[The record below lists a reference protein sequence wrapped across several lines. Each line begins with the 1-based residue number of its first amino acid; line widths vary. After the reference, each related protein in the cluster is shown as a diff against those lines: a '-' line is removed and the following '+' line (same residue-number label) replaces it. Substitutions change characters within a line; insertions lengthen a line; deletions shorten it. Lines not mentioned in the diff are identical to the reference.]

1 MLRQGK
7 SASHAPMW
15 YWFATEQGQAVDINS
30 LKRSQKQQQA
40 LAALRQGKIWRHQ
53 VDELEVSETALQ
65 ALRKKGLSELASEA
79 PALYDWR
86 ESFSVSGDRLRLNT
100 EQATAVGAIH
110 SASDHFSA
118 WLLAGVTGS
127 GKTEVYLSVL
137 ENVLAQGKQALVM
150 VPEIGLTPQTIARFR
165 ERFNAPV
172 EVLHSGLNDSERL
185 SAWLKAKNG
194 EAAIVIG
201 TRSSLF
207 TPFKN
212 LGVIVIDEEHDSS
225 YKQQEGWRYH
235 ARDLAVY
242 RAHSEQ
248 IPIILGSATPA
259 LETLHNVR
267 QRKYHMLR
275 LTRRAGNARPAI
287 QHVLDLKGQQV
298 QAGLAPAL
306 ITRMRQHLQAGN
318 QVILFLNRRGFAPAL
333 LCHDCGWIAECP
345 RCDHYYTFHQPSGIC
360 AATTATASAR
370 AAPVPVVW
378 LNAYRAGR
386 SGDGTAGTGA
396 WPLLPGRAYFAY
408 RPGHHQPQGR
418 AGTAAGG
425 SASRRRAHPDWHPD
439 AGQRPPL
446 PGRDACRPTGR
457 GRRAVL
463 GRFPLSRALRPAIYP
478 GGRACRSRR

>member
-1 MLRQGK
+1 
-7 SASHAPMW
+7 
-15 YWFATEQGQAVDINS
+15 
-30 LKRSQKQQQA
+30 
-40 LAALRQGKIWRHQ
+40 
-53 VDELEVSETALQ
+53 
-65 ALRKKGLSELASEA
+65 
-79 PALYDWR
+79 
-86 ESFSVSGDRLRLNT
+86 
-100 EQATAVGAIH
+100 
-110 SASDHFSA
+110 
-118 WLLAGVTGS
+118 
-127 GKTEVYLSVL
+127 VL

-318 QVILFLNRRGFAPAL
+318 QVILFLNRRGFAPPCCATTAAGL
-333 LCHDCGWIAECP
+333 RNA
-345 RCDHYYTFHQPSGIC
+345 RAATTTTPSIRPSAIC
-360 AATTATASAR
+360 AATTATASVRCR
-370 AAPVPVVW
+370 A
-378 LNAYRAGR
+378 
-386 SGDGTAGTGA
+386 
-396 WPLLPGRAYFAY
+396 
-408 RPGHHQPQGR
+408 
-418 AGTAAGG
+418 
-425 SASRRRAHPDWHPD
+425 SA
-439 AGQRPPL
+439 
-446 PGRDACRPTGR
+446 
-457 GRRAVL
+457 RRAVQRIL
-463 GRFPLSRALRPAIYP
+463 
-478 GGRACRSRR
+478 CRSVWGRNSWSRRWRPSSRTFPFRVSTGTPPAAKARWNSSWRKCIAAARAS

>member
-1 MLRQGK
+1 MPFL
-7 SASHAPMW
+7 
-15 YWFATEQGQAVDINS
+15 
-30 LKRSQKQQQA
+30 
-40 LAALRQGKIWRHQ
+40 
-53 VDELEVSETALQ
+53 
-65 ALRKKGLSELASEA
+65 
-79 PALYDWR
+79 
-86 ESFSVSGDRLRLNT
+86 VSGLRLNT

-110 SASDHFSA
+110 SAADTFSA

-201 TRSSLF
+201 TRSALF

-259 LETLHNVR
+259 LETLCNV
-267 QRKYHMLR
+267 QQKKIPPAAPDAPGGECASGNS
-275 LTRRAGNARPAI
+275 TRAGFKRSE
-287 QHVLDLKGQQV
+287 G
-298 QAGLAPAL
+298 
-306 ITRMRQHLQAGN
+306 
-318 QVILFLNRRGFAPAL
+318 
-333 LCHDCGWIAECP
+333 
-345 RCDHYYTFHQPSGIC
+345 
-360 AATTATASAR
+360 
-370 AAPVPVVW
+370 
-378 LNAYRAGR
+378 AGR
-386 SGDGTAGTGA
+386 SGSGVNHPYAPAFTG
-396 WPLLPGRAYFAY
+396 
-408 RPGHHQPQGR
+408 Q
-418 AGTAAGG
+418 
-425 SASRRRAHPDWHPD
+425 
-439 AGQRPPL
+439 
-446 PGRDACRPTGR
+446 
-457 GRRAVL
+457 
-463 GRFPLSRALRPAIYP
+463 
-478 GGRACRSRR
+478 